1 MGPFLIIFAVA
12 MIGLMSGVSGGSY
25 AAFVI
30 FVGIALSAISGLAAN
45 KKTISWEFIA
55 SVKISRSLMS
65 ELIKDIFFNREL
77 SKKSSEPEERLS

>member
-30 FVGIALSAISGLAAN
+30 FVGIALSALSGDITWLFVLIVPAILAAN
-45 KKTISWEFIA
+45 MMDDKK
-55 SVKISRSLMS
+55 
-65 ELIKDIFFNREL
+65 
-77 SKKSSEPEERLS
+77 